1 LNLLKFLFYLD
12 SDCCHWHGTQLLVLK
27 LEGSRGCREQ
37 NFPSA
42 ITHLLIFI
50 PPYSVMNLDFL
61 TKFFRNFFLSPGKRP
76 ELDSGSGSETRFNDH
91 HAFRTIIT
99 MLSFIQSDNRSAAH
113 TITGP
118 IATAKENRDELKVLD
133 ALTTL
138 LIRGDEVVAVVAKPH
153 EGSAWIDQVIASVT
167 HPSNTESTFQTKE
180 DNGPFW
186 SHFSI
191 IPNSRKDKIHRQND
205 SLINPT
211 SFPLIRDHSIPA
223 QLITAHSARG
233 TPNGPRLL
241 KVFLE
246 AEW

>member
-1 LNLLKFLFYLD
+1 
-12 SDCCHWHGTQLLVLK
+12 
-27 LEGSRGCREQ
+27 
-37 NFPSA
+37 
-42 ITHLLIFI
+42 
-50 PPYSVMNLDFL
+50 
-61 TKFFRNFFLSPGKRP
+61 
-76 ELDSGSGSETRFNDH
+76 
-91 HAFRTIIT
+91 

-153 EGSAWIDQVIASVT
+153 EGSAWINQVIASVT

-180 DNGPFW
+180 DFGPFW
-186 SHFSI
+186 NHFSI

-205 SLINPT
+205 SLTNST
-211 SFPLIRDHSIPA
+211 SFPLIRDHSIPD
-223 QLITAHSARG
+223 QLITAHSGRG